1 MAFQDIIGADLALG
15 DDADAARNL
24 LAQISANPSLAQA
37 MAGHQGQMLRAL
49 AERNASA
56 LVNREPTKSREF
68 PLGFPETTIAAGATA
83 DVVTFPQI
91 PFRGERLLVPSDI
104 AGLFAIDDIKVG
116 KNSQLVASGP
126 LPARCFSEVSVG
138 VGLHL
143 DTAQVSQQI
152 TVRVRNI
159 SGQSATFRGMLI
171 GRAVE

>member
-1 MAFQDIIGADLALG
+1 MAFEDIIGADIAIGAETLELLK
-15 DDADAARNL
+15 RN
-24 LAQISANPSLAQA
+24 PEV
-37 MAGHQGQMLRAL
+37 LRTL

-56 LVNREPTKSREF
+56 LVSRTPQKSREF
-68 PLGFPETTIAAGATA
+68 PLGFPETDIAAGATEN
-83 DVVTFPQI
+83 VVTFPQI

-104 AGLFAIDDIKVG
+104 CGLFSIDDIKVG

-152 TVRVRNI
+152 TLVVRNI
-159 SGQSATFRGMLI
+159 SGQAATFRAMLI

>member
-1 MAFQDIIGADLALG
+1 MAFEDIIGADVALG
-15 DDADAARNL
+15 DESVLKAL
-24 LAQISANPSLAQA
+24 KVNPEVLK
-37 MAGHQGQMLRAL
+37 ML

-56 LVNREPTKSREF
+56 LVSRAPQKSREF
-68 PLGFPETTIAAGATA
+68 PLGFPETSIDAGDTA
-83 DVVTFPQI
+83 NVVTFPQV
-91 PFRGERLLVPSDI
+91 PFRGERLLIPSDI

-152 TVRVRNI
+152 TLVVRNI
-159 SGQSATFRGMLI
+159 SGQTATFRGMLI